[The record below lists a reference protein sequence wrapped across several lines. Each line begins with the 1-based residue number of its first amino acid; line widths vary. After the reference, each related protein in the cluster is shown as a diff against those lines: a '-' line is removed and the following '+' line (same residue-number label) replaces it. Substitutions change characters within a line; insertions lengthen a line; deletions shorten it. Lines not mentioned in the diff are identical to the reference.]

1 MSPILIALL
10 CLDGALLLAVLIFA
24 VVMMFKHECS
34 IVAKPEVKAEP
45 IAEPV
50 KEEVKAEEPVVETEP
65 EVKEEVK
72 EEPEVEEVKAEE
84 PAPEVVE
91 EAPALEVAPE
101 TEVAASVE
109 TVEDTDDD
117 RDVAKRI
124 PFSHKMLFIDKKT
137 QSYYDV
143 INNKFRS
150 MRKINPRI
158 SSKGVSYRLGR
169 ELVAK
174 ITVRGKTM
182 KLHLALDVKKF
193 DEKIFFQKDLSDVK
207 SYVEVPFTVKVK
219 SDRGLKNA
227 LKLVDALMEAK
238 AIESKTRYTE
248 IDSIEALKEI
258 ARK

>member
-24 VVMMFKHECS
+24 VVMMFKHETC
-34 IVAKPEVKAEP
+34 AMAEPEVKAEP
-45 IAEPV
+45 VVEPV
-50 KEEVKAEEPVVETEP
+50 KEEVKAEEP
-65 EVKEEVK
+65 EVKD
-72 EEPEVEEVKAEE
+72 EPIVEEVKAEE
-84 PAPEVVE
+84 PAPEVV
-91 EAPALEVAPE
+91 PE
-101 TEVAASVE
+101 TEVAMTLES
-109 TVEDTDDD
+109 DDGDDD
-117 RDVAKRI
+117 RDIAKRV
-124 PFSHKMLFIDKKT
+124 PFAQKMLFIDKKT

-150 MRKINPRI
+150 MRKINPRV

-227 LKLVDALMEAK
+227 LKLVDALMEVK

-258 ARK
+258 VNN

>member
-24 VVMMFKHECS
+24 VVMMFKHETC
-34 IVAKPEVKAEP
+34 AMAEPEVKAEP
-45 IAEPV
+45 VVEPV
-50 KEEVKAEEPVVETEP
+50 K
-65 EVKEEVK
+65 
-72 EEPEVEEVKAEE
+72 EEVKAEE
-84 PAPEVVE
+84 PAPEVV
-91 EAPALEVAPE
+91 PE
-101 TEVAASVE
+101 TEVAMTLES
-109 TVEDTDDD
+109 DDGDDD
-117 RDVAKRI
+117 RDIAKRV
-124 PFSHKMLFIDKKT
+124 PFAQKMLFIDKKT

-150 MRKINPRI
+150 MRKINPRV

-227 LKLVDALMEAK
+227 LKLVDALMEVK

-258 ARK
+258 VNN

>member
-24 VVMMFKHECS
+24 VVMMFKHDTVCVCDE
-34 IVAKPEVKAEP
+34 KPEDK
-45 IAEPV
+45 IEPV
-50 KEEVKAEEPVVETEP
+50 KEEVKAEPVVEEAKVET
-65 EVKEEVK
+65 VEEVK
-72 EEPEVEEVKAEE
+72 EEIVEEKVEEVKVE
-84 PAPEVVE
+84 PVKE
-91 EAPALEVAPE
+91 EVAVTSE
-101 TEVAASVE
+101 LVDNE
-109 TVEDTDDD
+109 DD

-182 KLHLALDVKKF
+182 KLHLALDVNKF

-227 LKLVDALMEAK
+227 IKLIDALMEVK
-238 AIESKTRYTE
+238 GIESKTRFTE

-258 ARK
+258 ARN

>member
-24 VVMMFKHECS
+24 VVMMFKHDSATVTEEK
-34 IVAKPEVKAEP
+34 APEVCEP
-45 IAEPV
+45 AKEETVETAPV
-50 KEEVKAEEPVVETEP
+50 KEEI
-65 EVKEEVK
+65 KEEVVEIK
-72 EEPEVEEVKAEE
+72 EEVAVA
-84 PAPEVVE
+84 VDS
-91 EAPALEVAPE
+91 APE
-101 TEVAASVE
+101 T
-109 TVEDTDDD
+109 DDDDLGDD
-117 RDVAKRI
+117 RDIIKRI

-182 KLHLALDVKKF
+182 KLHLALDVAKF
-193 DEKIFFQKDLSDVK
+193 EEKIYFQKDLSSVK
-207 SYVEVPFTVKVK
+207 SYAEVPFTVKVK

-227 LKLVDALMEAK
+227 LKLIDALMEAK

-258 ARK
+258 AK

>member
-24 VVMMFKHECS
+24 VVTMFKHDAATVTEEK
-34 IVAKPEVKAEP
+34 APEVC
-45 IAEPV
+45 EPV
-50 KEEVKAEEPVVETEP
+50 KEETVETVPVKE
-65 EVKEEVK
+65 EIKEEVK
-72 EEPEVEEVKAEE
+72 EEAAIETKE
-84 PAPEVVE
+84 EVVE
-91 EAPALEVAPE
+91 VKEEVAAAVDSAPE
-101 TEVAASVE
+101 T
-109 TVEDTDDD
+109 DDDDLGDD
-117 RDVAKRI
+117 RDIIKRI

-150 MRKINPRI
+150 MRKINPRV

-182 KLHLALDVKKF
+182 KLHLALDVAKF
-193 DEKIFFQKDLSDVK
+193 EEKIYFQKDLSSVK
-207 SYVEVPFTVKVK
+207 SYAEVPFTVKVK

-227 LKLVDALMEAK
+227 LKLIDALMETK
-238 AIESKTRYTE
+238 AIEAKTRYTE

-258 ARK
+258 AKK